1 MNNLKP
7 IEQNNQRV
15 LTTAQ
20 LADVYGTNTDYLNRN
35 FNNNKERYK
44 HGKHFIL
51 LEGEELKQFKM
62 TTGKNDGSLLRVNR
76 LYLWTEKGAWLHA
89 KSLNTDQA
97 WDAYEMLVDDYYV
110 KQEQLNSVADQY
122 QHLSPEVKAIFLID
136 ERTQK
141 METRLNKLENNMTI
155 DYGQQLSIQ
164 NAGKAR
170 ALQFLGGKESAAYRD
185 KSIRQKAFSAI
196 WKDVKEYFN
205 VDSYKNIRATE
216 LDKAIEFIRG
226 WSMSGRLCREV
237 ELINS
242 QLQFSE

>member
-1 MNNLKP
+1 MSNLKP

-15 LTTAQ
+15 LTTSQ
-20 LADVYGTNTDYLNRN
+20 LAEVYGTNTDYLNRN

-44 HGKHFIL
+44 QGKHFIL

-62 TTGKNDGSLLRVNR
+62 TTGKNDGSFLRVNR

-110 KQEQLNSVADQY
+110 KKEQLNSVADQY
-122 QHLSPEVKAIFLID
+122 QNLSPEVKAIFLID

-141 METRLNKLENNMTI
+141 METRLNQLENNMTI

-170 ALQFLGGKESAAYRD
+170 ALHFLGGKESAAYRD
-185 KSIRQKAFSAI
+185 KSLRQKAFSAI

-226 WSMSGRLCREV
+226 WSMSGRLYREV
-237 ELINS
+237 ELMNS

>member
-1 MNNLKP
+1 MNLVIIKDNRAVTDSLTVAEVFGKEHKHVVRD
-7 IEQNNQRV
+7 IENQIMK
-15 LTTAQ
+15 L
-20 LADVYGTNTDYLNRN
+20 LEADKGEFVKSN
-35 FNNNKERYK
+35 FGPEEFKASNNKTAKKY
-44 HGKHFIL
+44 L
-51 LEGEELKQFKM
+51 LTEDSFALVAMAYTTVEAMAFKIDFLQEF
-62 TTGKNDGSLLRVNR
+62 KRIKAAL
-76 LYLWTEKGAWLHA
+76 EKTNPYA
-89 KSLNTDQA
+89 N
-97 WDAYEMLVDDYYV
+97 
-110 KQEQLNSVADQY
+110 
-122 QHLSPEVKAIFLID
+122 LSPELQAIFLID

-141 METRLNKLENNMTI
+141 MESRLNQLENNMTI

>member
-1 MNNLKP
+1 MNNLKT
-7 IEQNNQRV
+7 IEQSNQRV
-15 LTTAQ
+15 LTTTQ
-20 LADVYGTNTDYLNRN
+20 LADVYGVDKQLIINNFNRN
-35 FNNNKERYK
+35 RSRYVE
-44 HGKHFIL
+44 GKHFIAL
-51 LEGEELKQFKM
+51 YGAQ
-62 TTGKNDGSLLRVNR
+62 KNNFLNQHQIDLGSKNAKS

-110 KQEQLNSVADQY
+110 KQEQLNSVADHY
-122 QHLSPEVKAIFLID
+122 QNLSPEVKAIFLID

-141 METRLNKLENNMTI
+141 METRLNQLENNMTI

>member
-1 MNNLKP
+1 MNLVIIKDNKAVTDSLTVAEVFGKRHDAVLRDIRNQIQKLEQADMADFNLHNFVEVGYKDN
-7 IEQNNQRV
+7 QNRYYTKID
-15 LTTAQ
+15 LTEDAFTLIAMSYTTPEAMKMKIKF
-20 LADVYGTNTDYLNRN
+20 LGEFKRMKSALEKTNPYAN
-35 FNNNKERYK
+35 
-44 HGKHFIL
+44 
-51 LEGEELKQFKM
+51 
-62 TTGKNDGSLLRVNR
+62 
-76 LYLWTEKGAWLHA
+76 
-89 KSLNTDQA
+89 
-97 WDAYEMLVDDYYV
+97 
-110 KQEQLNSVADQY
+110 
-122 QHLSPEVKAIFLID
+122 LSPELQAIFLID

-141 METRLNKLENNMTI
+141 MESRLNQLENNMTI

>member
-20 LADVYGTNTDYLNRN
+20 LADVYGTDMEKVNRN
-35 FNNNKERYK
+35 FNRNRERYTA
-44 HGKHFIL
+44 GKHFIL
-51 LEGEELKQFKM
+51 LEGMELKQFKA
-62 TTGKNDGSLLRVNR
+62 TGQIDLSPNINR

-89 KSLNTDQA
+89 KSLNTDKA

-110 KQEQLNSVADQY
+110 KQEQLNSVADHY
-122 QHLSPEVKAIFLID
+122 QNLSPEVKAIFLID

-141 METRLNKLENNMTI
+141 METRLNQLENNMTI

>member
-20 LADVYGTNTDYLNRN
+20 LADVYGTDMEKVNRN
-35 FNNNKERYK
+35 FNRNRERYTA
-44 HGKHFIL
+44 GKHFIL
-51 LEGEELKQFKM
+51 LEGMDLKEFKA
-62 TTGKNDGSLLRVNR
+62 TGQIDLSPNINR

-97 WDAYEMLVDDYYV
+97 WDAYEMLVDDYYE
-110 KQEQLNSVADQY
+110 KQEQLNSVADHY
-122 QHLSPEVKAIFLID
+122 QNLSPEVKAIFLID

-141 METRLNKLENNMTI
+141 METRLNQLENNMTI

-170 ALQFLGGKESAAYRD
+170 ALHFLGGKESAAYKD
-185 KSIRQKAFSAI
+185 KSLRQKAFSAI

-216 LDKAIEFIRG
+216 LEKAIEFIRG